1 MKMKT
6 TYQYKVADLIHRV
19 LSTVLQRET
28 RDPRLSGV
36 TITDVEVSQD
46 LQFADIYYTHLG
58 DLSETEEV
66 QKALERAA
74 GFLRTELAHRTRL
87 RRTPQLRFK
96 FDDTLIR
103 ARRIDQLLDQIARER
118 AEREAAQQSASPQA
132 STNPTPEGKEHQEND
147 E

>member
-6 TYQYKVADLIHRV
+6 TYQYRVADLIQRV
-19 LSTVLQRET
+19 LSTVLQRES
-28 RDPRLSGV
+28 RDPRLSKV

-46 LQFADIYYTHLG
+46 LQFADIYYTHIG
-58 DLSETEEV
+58 DLSETEEI
-66 QKALERAA
+66 QRALERAA
-74 GFLRTELAHRTRL
+74 GFLRTELAQRTRL

-103 ARRIDQLLDQIARER
+103 ARRIDELLDQIARER
-118 AEREAAQQSASPQA
+118 AAREAAQQSTSAQPSE
-132 STNPTPEGKEHQEND
+132 SEGETEARD

>member
-6 TYQYKVADLIHRV
+6 TYQYKVADLIQRV
-19 LSTVLQRET
+19 LSTVLQQES

-58 DLSETEEV
+58 DPSETEAV

-74 GFLRTELAHRTRL
+74 GFLRTELAQRTRL

-96 FDDTLIR
+96 YDDTLIR
-103 ARRIDQLLDQIARER
+103 ARRIDELLDQIARER
-118 AEREAAQQSASPQA
+118 AAREGHNAPSSASQSAYPPDQEED
-132 STNPTPEGKEHQEND
+132 NEHHD
-147 E
+147 

>member
-6 TYQYKVADLIHRV
+6 TYQYRVADLIQRV
-19 LSTVLQRET
+19 LSTVLQRES

-74 GFLRTELAHRTRL
+74 GYLRTELARRTRL

-103 ARRIDQLLDQIARER
+103 ARRIDELLEQIARER
-118 AEREAAQQSASPQA
+118 AERAHPSPTAATSTEEPSPEEEDA
-132 STNPTPEGKEHQEND
+132 TDHA
-147 E
+147 

>member
-6 TYQYKVADLIHRV
+6 TYQYKVADLIQRV
-19 LSTVLQRET
+19 LSTVLQQES
-28 RDPRLSGV
+28 RDPRLNGV

-58 DLSETEEV
+58 DPSETPEV

-74 GFLRTELAHRTRL
+74 GFLRTELAQRTRL

-103 ARRIDQLLDQIARER
+103 ARRIDELLEQIARER
-118 AEREAAQQSASPQA
+118 AAQEGTRPAENVPSSTEQS
-132 STNPTPEGKEHQEND
+132 TQEEDQHSNG
-147 E
+147 

>member
-6 TYQYKVADLIHRV
+6 TYQYKVADLIQRV
-19 LSTVLQRET
+19 LSTVLQQES
-28 RDPRLSGV
+28 RDPRLNGV

-58 DLSETEEV
+58 DPSETPEV

-74 GFLRTELAHRTRL
+74 GFLRTELAQRTRL

-103 ARRIDQLLDQIARER
+103 ARRIDELLEQIARER
-118 AEREAAQQSASPQA
+118 AAQEGTRPAESVPSSTEQS
-132 STNPTPEGKEHQEND
+132 TQEEDQHSNG
-147 E
+147 